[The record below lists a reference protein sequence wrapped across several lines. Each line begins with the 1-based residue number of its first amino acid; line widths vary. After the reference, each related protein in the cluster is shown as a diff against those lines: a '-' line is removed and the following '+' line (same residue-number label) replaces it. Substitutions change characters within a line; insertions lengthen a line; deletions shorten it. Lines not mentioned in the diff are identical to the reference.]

1 MIKNSFLKMRK
12 NLMVRTIQA
21 EIQKKKVMD
30 WTLPKLLEQARREE
44 RARTAAMKE
53 KERILQEKGGDEDR
67 RERTEVREDQVGEE

>member
-44 RARTAAMKE
+44 KARTAAMKE
-53 KERILQEKGGDEDR
+53 KERIL
-67 RERTEVREDQVGEE
+67 